1 MATGVVP
8 RRLPGAE
15 LAGVH
20 LLRTLDDAL
29 SLRAHLLGRPR
40 VVVVGAGFLGTE
52 IAAVARGMGLD
63 VTLVDPRPA
72 PMQPQLGDRIGA
84 VVADLHTDH
93 GTSLRCSVG
102 VRRFIAA
109 ATRVTGVELTD
120 GSVLDADLVVLA
132 VGPPCGGLAGR
143 IRPPAR

>member
-1 MATGVVP
+1 MT
-8 RRLPGAE
+8 LQ
-15 LAGVH
+15 H

-72 PMQPQLGDRIGA
+72 PMQPHLGDRIGA

-102 VRRFIAA
+102 VRVAHLILLVHFRAKS
-109 ATRVTGVELTD
+109 R
-120 GSVLDADLVVLA
+120 ADSL
-132 VGPPCGGLAGR
+132 R
-143 IRPPAR
+143 IRSSAESRTDRKQREGRGRPHSFPG